1 MERLWLLDE
10 RHVSRVADDHLPRAL
25 DAGAYVLRAYR
36 PADEVLFARDHKRR
50 TRDGGQAAAHVEGR
64 EDLIVEEL
72 QRVGV
77 DGLGLQRVEVARL
90 RRSEMSEVQRPL
102 PEDEL
107 GQLLVGREFPCL
119 FFLEGGDRVRRPRLT
134 GPLVHAFAH
143 RGLLPRTEAGQ
154 RRRQD
159 EAPHPPGIAR
169 RVRLRHHA
177 SVRVAEEEHPLLAQ
191 VRPELL
197 EIGHVVIDLVRA
209 PVPGPV
215 RATRTAR
222 VEQDQRVLLPER
234 GQVAEVDGR
243 EPWPARMAD
252 KHRPMSELAVG
263 QLAAVAGGEAHAS
276 RGSGRQRPPSSR

>member
-1 MERLWLLDE
+1 AIETRLGNQPRLLRAQEVGDLVVERLWLLDE

-107 GQLLVGREFPCL
+107 GQLLVGREFACL

-134 GPLVHAFAH
+134 GPLVHAFA
-143 RGLLPRTEAGQ
+143 Q
-154 RRRQD
+154 R
-159 EAPHPPGIAR
+159 
-169 RVRLRHHA
+169 
-177 SVRVAEEEHPLLAQ
+177 
-191 VRPELL
+191 
-197 EIGHVVIDLVRA
+197 
-209 PVPGPV
+209 
-215 RATRTAR
+215 
-222 VEQDQRVLLPER
+222 
-234 GQVAEVDGR
+234 
-243 EPWPARMAD
+243 
-252 KHRPMSELAVG
+252 
-263 QLAAVAGGEAHAS
+263 
-276 RGSGRQRPPSSR
+276 